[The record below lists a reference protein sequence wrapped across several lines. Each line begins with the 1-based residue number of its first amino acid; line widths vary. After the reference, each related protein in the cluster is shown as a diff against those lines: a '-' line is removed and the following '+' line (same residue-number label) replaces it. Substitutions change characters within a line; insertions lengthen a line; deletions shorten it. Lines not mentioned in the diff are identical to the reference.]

1 MPSGTCQAVSS
12 STTAPSS
19 SWDAV
24 VLDVQHFLAINDIML
39 QGQDLH
45 TLFHRIVL
53 LTERHSE
60 GDAHTPSSIRDAQQ
74 LAAALPMLKL
84 PQLLAKILA
93 FDPVSSTNTSA
104 TSGSSS
110 KWQDMEYTALV
121 CMAVATSHN
130 LYMHV
135 MALAYPESNQT
146 HGMPDAAQKSVA
158 AATRDA
164 VRRQLLPSGLL
175 GQLAAAQEQLAA
187 LLQDPL
193 QQQQMPEDQIMLMLG
208 ANANFAELL
217 RAQSPNSA
225 ELMLDAAQLGPV
237 AAAAARLCI
246 AVLQHPERVRWQK
259 ASKSVFLDSTM
270 EMLSEVVSLL
280 HDASRSI
287 YVTGIQALATAS
299 RQGWPLHSPPPSPC
313 MNCCTSFVHFIVDGS
328 SGGHHHGGVRIFFA
342 EPLSLMQQGLL
353 Q

>member
-1 MPSGTCQAVSS
+1 VR
-12 STTAPSS
+12 
-19 SWDAV
+19 
-24 VLDVQHFLAINDIML
+24 HFLAIDDIML
-39 QGQDLH
+39 QRQDLH
-45 TLFHRIVL
+45 SVFHSIVL
-53 LTERHSE
+53 LTEWHSE

-104 TSGSSS
+104 STTSASSS
-110 KWQDMEYTALV
+110 KWQDKEYTALV

-135 MALAYPESNQT
+135 MALAYPESEQT
-146 HGMPDAAQKSVA
+146 HKMPDAAQKGVA

-164 VRRQLLPSGLL
+164 VRRQLLPSGLF

-187 LLQDPL
+187 LLEDPQ

-225 ELMLDAAQLGPV
+225 ELMLDAAPLGPV
-237 AAAAARLCI
+237 AAAAARMCS

-259 ASKSVFLDSTM
+259 ASNSVFLDSAM
-270 EMLSEVVSLL
+270 GMLSEVVSLL
-280 HDASRSI
+280 HDASRST
-287 YVTGIQALATAS
+287 YVTGSQALATAS
-299 RQGWPLHSPPPSPC
+299 RQGWPLHSPAPSPC
-313 MNCCTSFVHFIVDGS
+313 TNCCTYSYI
-328 SGGHHHGGVRIFFA
+328 A
-342 EPLSLMQQGLL
+342 LLMAVVSTPWWC
-353 Q
+353 